1 MDRMPLS
8 RDERESREGFALKYG
23 KPFSRVE
30 RERERLVFGGNF
42 GCDGY
47 TTPAQAAALAVQLRL
62 APGRWLLDLGSGRGW
77 PGLYLAK
84 LTGCRTVLTDLPI
97 EGLAQAM
104 RRRESRLDGRVSAV
118 VAAPRHLPFR
128 RASFDAIVHTD
139 VLC

>member
-1 MDRMPLS
+1 MHRMPLS
-8 RDERESREGFALKYG
+8 RDDRKSRENFARKYE
-23 KPFSRVE
+23 KPLSRVE

-47 TTPAQAAALAVQLRL
+47 TTPAQAAALPVQLEL

-84 LTGCRTVLTDLPI
+84 LTGCRTVLTDLPVQ
-97 EGLAQAM
+97 GLAQAM
-104 RRRESRLDGRVSAV
+104 RRRENRLAGVSAV
-118 VAAPRHLPFR
+118 VAAPRQLPFR
-128 RASFDAIVHTD
+128 RASFDAIIHTD